1 MDVYISAGML
11 NMAKKQ
17 GFNVLAQIRLLP
29 LGAVGGAI
37 GVALRFG
44 LARPPARDLLRG
56 AYSTSKVVS
65 INHGHINKENTF
77 SVV

>member
-17 GFNVLAQIRLLP
+17 GFNVLAQICLLP

-37 GVALRFG
+37 GIG